1 MKVSIARFLGAVAM
15 SICALSATAASA
27 APLVAITEFLSN
39 TGGAGDFEFIEFTNI
54 SGAPVNMAGWSES
67 DSDDD
72 PGTHLLSGFGILAPG
87 ESAILT
93 EGSPNAFRTL
103 WWGSVAAAPAGLKIL
118 GPYSNENLSSSGDTI
133 HLYDSTNTLVDQ
145 LVYPNGGGTGNGVTR
160 NPLSLS
166 VLGTDQNSQWV
177 NSALGDAFGS
187 FRAANFQ
194 SMIGN
199 PGVYAPAA
207 VPEPSSIVLGGL
219 GFCGLAVAA
228 RRRLKKQVA

>member
-1 MKVSIARFLGAVAM
+1 MKVLIARFSCAVAL
-15 SICALSATAASA
+15 SIGVLSVSTAAA

-54 SGAPVNMAGWSES
+54 SGAPVNMAGWSQS
-67 DSDDD
+67 DSDED

-93 EGSPNAFRTL
+93 EGNPNAFRTL

-118 GPYSNENLSSSGDTI
+118 GPYSNENLSSSGDAI
-133 HLYDSTNTLVDQ
+133 NLYDASSTLVDR
-145 LVYPNGGGTGNGVTR
+145 LVYPNGGGTGNGVSR

-166 VLGTDQNSQWV
+166 VLGTNQNSQWV
-177 NSALGDAFGS
+177 NSALGDVSGS
-187 FRAANFQ
+187 FQAANFP
-194 SMIGN
+194 SMVGN